1 MDPVILYY
9 LLLEKNLLLSQPM
22 SSNLCSSRVNYI
34 KSLSISVKIKGY
46 FEEIFDYSSQF
57 SFSPENI
64 RNEGLAAGYSKNL
77 ILKGQ
82 VLTSSEEKGV
92 KRAL

>member
-1 MDPVILYY
+1 M
-9 LLLEKNLLLSQPM
+9 
-22 SSNLCSSRVNYI
+22 
-34 KSLSISVKIKGY
+34 KIKGY
-46 FEEIFDYSSQF
+46 FEEIFDYGSQF

-77 ILKGQ
+77 ILKGR